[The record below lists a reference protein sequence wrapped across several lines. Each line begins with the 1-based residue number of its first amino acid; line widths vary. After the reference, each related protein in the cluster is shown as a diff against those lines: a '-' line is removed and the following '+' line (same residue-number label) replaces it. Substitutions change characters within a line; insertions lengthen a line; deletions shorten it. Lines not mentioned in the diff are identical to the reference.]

1 MFLGWSKQ
9 LIVAAT
15 VLSLCVGA
23 YALPTV
29 IEDADT
35 SFIAASAADTVDSAA
50 SGLADFIEPVRSEL
64 VDAGRVLYQPFDV
77 FGGSA
82 TSRNNIN
89 IRKLPAGP
97 GAVLLGLTG
106 FLCITL
112 VRDRKTYIAIFIA
125 MISLSQQGIYAVP
138 ELAARFGHVGHIAK
152 HSLEAKSHNVYL
164 PNIAFRDRDSRERN
178 FFGLLRRLAAVPG
191 HHTHIFTCISQGGNK
206 RFKGGL
212 LLLEEPGL
220 FCTLKRVAPPVPAVP
235 TIQSSPNPLTEFP
248 AERLTCII
256 PFSPAF
262 TFIRLARGPPH
273 QA

>member
-9 LIVAAT
+9 LIVSAA

-23 YALPTV
+23 AALPTV
-29 IEDADT
+29 IEDTDT
-35 SFIAASAADTVDSAA
+35 SFVAASAADTVDSAA
-50 SGLADFIEPVRSEL
+50 LGLADFIEPVRSEL
-64 VDAGRVLYQPFDV
+64 TDAGRVLYQPFDV
-77 FGGSA
+77 FGGST
-82 TSRNNIN
+82 TSQNN
-89 IRKLPAGP
+89 IRKLPACP

-138 ELAARFGHVGHIAK
+138 ELAARFGHAGHIAK

-164 PNIAFRDRDSRERN
+164 PS
-178 FFGLLRRLAAVPG
+178 
-191 HHTHIFTCISQGGNK
+191 
-206 RFKGGL
+206 FKGGL
-212 LLLEEPGL
+212 LLLEEPGP
-220 FCTLKRVAPPVPAVP
+220 FCTSKRAIPPVPAVP
-235 TIQSSPNPLTEFP
+235 SIQSILSPLTEFP
-248 AERLTCII
+248 VERFTYII

-262 TFIRLARGPPH
+262 TFTNLARGPPR